1 MLQRHRPMTM
11 KKKKRFWTLL
21 NEGSYNLCL
30 EGFGIMSSGTGGL
43 TSSYINCTKIQAVD
57 SPLF

>member
-11 KKKKRFWTLL
+11 KGKKRFWALL

-30 EGFGIMSSGTGGL
+30 EGFGIMSSGTDCL
-43 TSSYINCTKIQAVD
+43 TSS
-57 SPLF
+57 